1 MTIEVCL
8 CYFDGLCSISL
19 TVGVGYVIGFS
30 DCVYGFWIFSYI
42 YFLVWF
48 GLVLFFLVGALLLC
62 M

>member
-1 MTIEVCL
+1 MTIEACL

-19 TVGVGYVIGFS
+19 TVGVGYVIVFS

-48 GLVLFFLVGALLLC
+48 GLVFLVGALLLC